1 MSTEVPARRSTG
13 STSPDGG
20 TSVPV
25 EERGPEPKTEPKTE
39 PGTGPGVGT
48 DDRGAVVTG
57 TAAPGRH
64 WLSGRPFRRTHLLEA
79 AVIGLAVIAL
89 AYVFRSIVVPTDP
102 WHYVRAALH
111 FPSTGWV
118 ALGYTRYG
126 IVLANIPV
134 AVVFG
139 NAQATY
145 YFWPILSSGLMAA
158 GVYLIG
164 RRFWGPV
171 AGLAAVALLISNR
184 VIFYN
189 LSRGYPDIMS
199 MALFVG
205 AILCALAARDQQANA
220 RRAWPWLLATGFLLG
235 WGFEVRETSLLVWP
249 LIAVILVQRR
259 HLLRTAVLV
268 ALPIVG
274 WAALDV
280 LISWVAYEDPLLKYH
295 VLTGLDVSLAE
306 TATGEAKNAA
316 ILNQPRS
323 FYVTYIPDLAL
334 KSEGGLWM
342 VLIGAVTLVGL
353 FVRNN
358 AVRLMSLWF
367 LLAYGLTVLAGGAL
381 DPAHPRG
388 LLHVERYWI
397 PFVPSMAL
405 ASVGLVA
412 VTVQWVARHSP
423 LRRASRGLVAVLGT
437 ALAVVLCFGPVAF
450 AARYASSN
458 PAFAPAGGA
467 ALEEL
472 RSELDRRD
480 FKGGR
485 IFTDWETVRIFDAYQ
500 RPFFG
505 GTKDYPG
512 QARSITGGPQPQP
525 GDYVVLWQKNSKT
538 CGFCSFALKPW
549 TVKHPDGPPPSW
561 KAEYTTS
568 HGILTLYRVQ

>member
-1 MSTEVPARRSTG
+1 MSTEVPAHSRVASTAGDSAREG
-13 STSPDGG
+13 SQPAAGTHPDREV
-20 TSVPV
+20 TA
-25 EERGPEPKTEPKTE
+25 TAAE
-39 PGTGPGVGT
+39 PGS
-48 DDRGAVVTG
+48 
-57 TAAPGRH
+57 H

-89 AYVFRSIVVPTDP
+89 AYVYRSIVVPTDP
-102 WHYVRAALH
+102 WHYVRSAMY
-111 FPSTGWV
+111 FPSDGWV

-126 IVLANIPV
+126 MVLANLPTV
-134 AVVFG
+134 WLFG

-205 AILCALAARDQQANA
+205 AILCALAARDQQANS

-235 WGFEVRETSLLVWP
+235 WGFEVRETSMLVWP

-259 HLLRTAVLV
+259 HLLRTIALV
-268 ALPIVG
+268 VLPIVG

-280 LISWVAYEDPLLKYH
+280 LISWVAYEDPLLKFH

-306 TATGEAKNAA
+306 TATGEVKNAA

-323 FYVTYIPDLAL
+323 FYVTYIPDRAL
-334 KSEGGLWM
+334 QSEGGLWM
-342 VLIGAVTLVGL
+342 VLMGALTLVGL
-353 FVRNN
+353 FVRNH

-397 PFVPSMAL
+397 PFVPAMAL
-405 ASVGLVA
+405 ASAGLVA

-423 LRRASRGLVAVLGT
+423 LRRASRILGAALGT
-437 ALAVVLCFGPVAF
+437 ALAAVLCFGPVAF
-450 AARYASSN
+450 AVQYASAN

-480 FKGGR
+480 FQGGR
-485 IFTDWETVRIFDAYQ
+485 IFSDWETVRIFEAYQ

-505 GTKDYPG
+505 GAKEYPG
-512 QARSITGGPQPQP
+512 EARSITGGPQPQP

-538 CGFCSFALKPW
+538 CGFCSNALKPW
-549 TVKHPDGPPPSW
+549 TAKHPDGPPSSW
-561 KAEYTTS
+561 KVDYTTS
-568 HGILTLYRVQ
+568 HGILTLYKVQ

>member
-1 MSTEVPARRSTG
+1 MSTEVPARRTAG
-13 STSPDGG
+13 STSSDGG
-20 TSVPV
+20 TAMPL
-25 EERGPEPKTEPKTE
+25 EEREPEQASAEREPATPERE
-39 PGTGPGVGT
+39 PDQASLEREPEQ
-48 DDRGAVVTG
+48 
-57 TAAPGRH
+57 APAGRH
-64 WLSGRPFRRTHLLEA
+64 WLSGRPFRGMHLVEA
-79 AVIGLAVIAL
+79 AVIGLAVVAL
-89 AYVFRSIVVPTDP
+89 AYVYRSIVVPTDP
-102 WHYVRAALH
+102 WHYVRSAME
-111 FPSTGWV
+111 FPSKGWV

-134 AVVFG
+134 AAVFG

-184 VIFYN
+184 VVFYN
-189 LSRGYPDIMS
+189 LTRGYPDIMS
-199 MALFVG
+199 MAIFVG
-205 AILCALAARDQQANA
+205 AILTALAARDQQANG

-235 WGFEVRETSLLVWP
+235 WGFEVRETSMLVWP

-259 HLLRTAVLV
+259 HLLRTIALV
-268 ALPIVG
+268 VLPIAG

-280 LISWVAYEDPLLKYH
+280 LISAVAYGDPLLKFH
-295 VLTGLDVSLAE
+295 VLTGLDVSIAE

-316 ILNQPRS
+316 VLNQPRS
-323 FYVTYIPDLAL
+323 FYVTYIPDRAL
-334 KSEGGLWM
+334 QSEGGIWM
-342 VLIGAVTLVGL
+342 VLMGALTLVGL
-353 FVRNN
+353 FVRNH

-397 PFVPSMAL
+397 PFVPAMAL
-405 ASVGLVA
+405 ATAGLVA

-423 LRRASRGLVAVLGT
+423 LRRASGAVTAALGT
-437 ALAVVLCFGPVAF
+437 ALAVVLCAGPVAF
-450 AARYASSN
+450 AAQYAASN
-458 PAFAPAGGA
+458 PAFAPSGGA

-480 FKGGR
+480 FQGGR
-485 IFTDWETVRIFDAYQ
+485 IFTDWETVRIFEAYQ

-505 GTKDYPG
+505 GGKEFPG

-525 GDYVVLWQKNSKT
+525 GDHVVLWQKSSPT
-538 CGFCSFALKPW
+538 CGFCSNALKPW
-549 TVKHPDGPPPSW
+549 TAKHPDGAPPSW
-561 KAEYTTS
+561 KIEYRTS